1 MGKAAA
7 QSRTKARQQQKKAA
21 AQRQTFTY
29 LAGGIVVIAL
39 LAVVYLIS
47 GGGSAVTGQDF
58 SASTLDGQPVQ
69 LSDYRGQV
77 VMLNFWATWCP
88 PCRAEM
94 PSIQSA
100 YERHQDDGFVVLAVN
115 NGETAAQIGP
125 FAQSLGLAFPVVL
138 DTSQRIQMQYDITG
152 YPTSIFL
159 SRSGEVFAR
168 HSGMISASQLETYIA
183 QGLAMDDSSVSAGSA
198 G

>member
-39 LAVVYLIS
+39 LAMVYLIS

-94 PSIQSA
+94 PAMQA
-100 YERHQDDGFVVLAVN
+100 ALDRYADQGLVVLAVN
-115 NGETAAQIGP
+115 QREDPAVVAAFMRERQLTFPALLDANGSVGAAYQASALPSSFFIGRDGMVRAVYRGP
-125 FAQSLGLAFPVVL
+125 
-138 DTSQRIQMQYDITG
+138 
-152 YPTSIFL
+152 L
-159 SRSGEVFAR
+159 SRGV
-168 HSGMISASQLETYIA
+168 LESTIA
-183 QGLAMDDSSVSAGSA
+183 GLVAEP
-198 G
+198 